1 MGFHKMNVAVES
13 PPPHTK
19 QTLPENSCCG
29 GDVDADAQVVLN
41 SNKRRLAGSFGAGA
55 SDFGGYREFGVSGS
69 HAGQFGVGLDLSP
82 SENLHVNSRNALQQ
96 GAPFS
101 KRTRYLEAQAV
112 HYQQHSHQNQQYR
125 NSNVQETLY
134 KALKALFPSM
144 RDETIA
150 QVLEACGEDVDAA
163 IRRLNEL
170 KLEGDGHEDGKA
182 DRCIG
187 IDGKRVDRG
196 DKGGEKASMSLSSA
210 SKMDKI
216 EIKSAWVEAL
226 VSEMSQARDVEDAKG
241 RAARVLEGVLRDNE
255 AGPASRRA
263 ADVNLQ
269 RENALL
275 KRAVG
280 IQNNKIHELG
290 EKCKGVDELA
300 AKLEEA
306 NHRCQALEM
315 HNYSLQVHLKEAT
328 SRWQPNGNEDFESGR
343 DVY

>member
-1 MGFHKMNVAVES
+1 MNVAVES

-19 QTLPENSCCG
+19 RTHPDNICFV
-29 GDVDADAQVVLN
+29 GDVEADAQEVLN
-41 SNKRRLAGSFGAGA
+41 RNKRRLASSFGAGA
-55 SDFGGYREFGVSGS
+55 RDFGGYPEFGTSSAHG
-69 HAGQFGVGLDLSP
+69 GQFGGGLDLSP
-82 SENLHVNSRNALQQ
+82 SENLHVNSSNALAQ
-96 GAPFS
+96 GVPFS
-101 KRTRYLEAQAV
+101 KRTRYLEAEALHHQQ
-112 HYQQHSHQNQQYR
+112 QQHSHQHQQYR

-170 KLEGDGHEDGKA
+170 KLEGAEHEDAKV
-182 DRCIG
+182 DRG
-187 IDGKRVDRG
+187 IESDGKRVEGRVKGG
-196 DKGGEKASMSLSSA
+196 DKASTSMSSV
-210 SKMDKI
+210 SKADKI

-226 VSEMSQARDVEDAKG
+226 VSEMSQARDVDDAKG
-241 RAARVLEGVLRDNE
+241 RAARVLEGVLQDNDVW
-255 AGPASRRA
+255 PSSRPA

-290 EKCKGVDELA
+290 EKCKGVEELVS
-300 AKLEEA
+300 KLEEA

-315 HNYSLQVHLKEAT
+315 HNYSLQVHLREAT
-328 SRWQPNGNEDFESGR
+328 SRWQPNGNEETGGR